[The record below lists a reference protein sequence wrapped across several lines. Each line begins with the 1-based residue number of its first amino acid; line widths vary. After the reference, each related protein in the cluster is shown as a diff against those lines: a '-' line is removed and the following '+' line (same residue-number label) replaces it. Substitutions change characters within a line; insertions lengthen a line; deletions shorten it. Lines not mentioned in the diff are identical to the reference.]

1 MNAATSTPPGV
12 PSVETATPTASV
24 SPEVAAQRRSAWTLV
39 APATLYFLVLL
50 AVPLVLTFVLS
61 LHDFDPNSGGILP
74 TVSLQHYVDILTD
87 SYFYEIFLR
96 TLLLSVGVT
105 LLCVLIGVPEAYFL
119 FRMRDPWRSLC
130 LVLVLGP
137 LLISVVVRTLGW
149 SILLGREGLI
159 NAVLTKLGL
168 IDHPLQMLFTMGA
181 VTVALAHVLVPL
193 LVLSVWTS
201 LTRLDP
207 AVAHAARSLGAGRAT
222 VMWRVVLPQI
232 TPGILSGS
240 LIVFA
245 LTASAFA
252 TPALI
257 GGRRL
262 KVVATTAYDEFL
274 GTLNWPL
281 GAAIAIVLLIVNVL
295 IISGYNRALE
305 KRFTRRLG

>member
-1 MNAATSTPPGV
+1 MSTAANSHAPAASGKPDAGV
-12 PSVETATPTASV
+12 QS
-24 SPEVAAQRRSAWTLV
+24 AARRQRAAGWALV
-39 APATLYFLVLL
+39 APATLYFLLLL

-61 LHDFDPNSGGILP
+61 LNGFDPNLGGILAAK
-74 TVSLQHYVDILTD
+74 SLHNYADILTD
-87 SYFYEIFLR
+87 AYFYAIFLR
-96 TLLLSVGVT
+96 TLLLSLGVT

-159 NAVLTKLGL
+159 NLVLTKLG
-168 IDHPLQMLFTMGA
+168 IVEHPLQMMFTMGA
-181 VTVALAHVLVPL
+181 VTLAMVHVLVPL

-201 LTRLDP
+201 LTRLD
-207 AVAHAARSLGAGRAT
+207 ASVAHAARSLGAGRFT

-281 GAAIAIVLLIVNVL
+281 GAAIAVVLLILNVA
-295 IISGYNRALE
+295 IITGYNRAVE
-305 KRFTRRLG
+305 KRITRRLG

>member
-1 MNAATSTPPGV
+1 MSTTRTNAAGWSLT
-12 PSVETATPTASV
+12 
-24 SPEVAAQRRSAWTLV
+24 
-39 APATLYFLVLL
+39 APATLYFGLLL

-61 LHDFDPNSGGILP
+61 LHGFDANSGGILDSRS
-74 TVSLQHYVDILTD
+74 VHNYVAVLSDPYYYT
-87 SYFYEIFLR
+87 IFLR
-96 TLLLSVGVT
+96 TFVLSLLVT
-105 LLCVLIGVPEAYFL
+105 VLCVLIGVPEAYFL

-130 LVLVLGP
+130 LVMVLGP

-159 NAVLTKLGL
+159 NTVLLKLG
-168 IDHPLQMLFTMGA
+168 IVDHPLQMIFTFGS
-181 VTVALAHVLVPL
+181 VTIAMVHVLVPL
-193 LVLSVWTS
+193 MVLSVWTS

-207 AVAHAARSLGAGRAT
+207 AVSHAARSLGAGRFK

-232 TPGILSGS
+232 TPGVLSGS

-281 GAAIAIVLLIVNVL
+281 GAAIAMVLLLINVVIIV
-295 IISGYNRALE
+295 GYNRAVE
-305 KRFTRRLG
+305 RRFTRRLG

>member
-1 MNAATSTPPGV
+1 MSTTRTNAAGWSLT
-12 PSVETATPTASV
+12 
-24 SPEVAAQRRSAWTLV
+24 
-39 APATLYFLVLL
+39 APAMIFFGLLL
-50 AVPLVLTFVLS
+50 AVPLLLTFILS
-61 LHDFDPNSGGILP
+61 LHGFDANLGGILDSRS
-74 TVSLQHYVDILTD
+74 VRNYVAVLSDPYYYT
-87 SYFYEIFLR
+87 IFLR
-96 TLLLSVGVT
+96 TFALSLLVT
-105 LLCVLIGVPEAYFL
+105 VLCVLIGVPEAYFL

-130 LVLVLGP
+130 LVMVLGP

-159 NAVLTKLGL
+159 NTLLLKLG
-168 IDHPLQMLFTMGA
+168 IVDHPLQMIFTFGA
-181 VTVALAHVLVPL
+181 VTIAMVHVLVPL
-193 LVLSVWTS
+193 MVLSVWTS

-207 AVAHAARSLGAGRAT
+207 AVNQAARSLGAGRFK

-281 GAAIAIVLLIVNVL
+281 GAAIAMVLLLINVVIIV
-295 IISGYNRALE
+295 GYNRAVE
-305 KRFTRRLG
+305 RRFTRRLG

>member
-1 MNAATSTPPGV
+1 
-12 PSVETATPTASV
+12 
-24 SPEVAAQRRSAWTLV
+24 
-39 APATLYFLVLL
+39 
-50 AVPLVLTFVLS
+50 
-61 LHDFDPNSGGILP
+61 
-74 TVSLQHYVDILTD
+74 
-87 SYFYEIFLR
+87 
-96 TLLLSVGVT
+96 
-105 LLCVLIGVPEAYFL
+105 
-119 FRMRDPWRSLC
+119 MRDPWRSLC
-130 LVLVLGP
+130 LVMVLGP

-159 NAVLTKLGL
+159 NTLLLKLG
-168 IDHPLQMLFTMGA
+168 IVDHPLQMIFTFGA
-181 VTVALAHVLVPL
+181 VTIAMVHVLVPL
-193 LVLSVWTS
+193 MVLSVWTS

-207 AVAHAARSLGAGRAT
+207 AVNQAARSLGAGRFK

-281 GAAIAIVLLIVNVL
+281 GAAIAMVLLLINVVIIV
-295 IISGYNRALE
+295 GYNRAVE
-305 KRFTRRLG
+305 RRFTRRLG

>member
-1 MNAATSTPPGV
+1 MNAARPRAIG
-12 PSVETATPTASV
+12 
-24 SPEVAAQRRSAWTLV
+24 WTLV
-39 APATLYFLVLL
+39 TPAALYFGVLL

-61 LHDFDPNSGGILP
+61 LHGFDPSLGGILAHR
-74 TVSLQHYVDILTD
+74 SLHNYADVLGDP
-87 SYFYEIFLR
+87 YFYEIFLR
-96 TLLLSVGVT
+96 TFTLSILVT
-105 LLCVLIGVPEAYFL
+105 VSCVVLGVPEAYFL

-130 LVLVLGP
+130 LVTVLGP

-149 SILLGREGLI
+149 SILMGREGLI
-159 NAVLTKLGL
+159 NTVLVKLG
-168 IDHPLQMLFTMGA
+168 IIAQPLHILFTFSA
-181 VTVALAHVLVPL
+181 VTVAMVHVLVPL
-193 LVLSVWTS
+193 MVLAVWTS

-207 AVAHAARSLGAGRAT
+207 AVSQAARSLGAGRFT
-222 VMWRVVLPQI
+222 VMWRVVWPQI
-232 TPGILSGS
+232 TPGVLSGS

-281 GAAIAIVLLIVNVL
+281 GAAIAIVLLVLNVA
-295 IISGYNRALE
+295 IIGGYNRVLE
-305 KRFTRRLG
+305 RRFARRLG

>member
-1 MNAATSTPPGV
+1 M
-12 PSVETATPTASV
+12 
-24 SPEVAAQRRSAWTLV
+24 
-39 APATLYFLVLL
+39 
-50 AVPLVLTFVLS
+50 LTFVLS
-61 LHDFDPNSGGILP
+61 LHGFDANLGGIL
-74 TVSLQHYVDILTD
+74 D
-87 SYFYEIFLR
+87 SRSVHNYTAVLSDPYYYTIFLR
-96 TLLLSVGVT
+96 TFVLSLLVT
-105 LLCVLIGVPEAYFL
+105 MLCVLIGVPEAYFL

-130 LVLVLGP
+130 LVMVLGP

-159 NAVLTKLGL
+159 NTLLLKLG
-168 IDHPLQMLFTMGA
+168 IVDHPLQMIFTFGA
-181 VTVALAHVLVPL
+181 VTIAMVHVLVPL
-193 LVLSVWTS
+193 MVLSVWTS

-207 AVAHAARSLGAGRAT
+207 AVSQAARSLGAGRFK

-281 GAAIAIVLLIVNVL
+281 GAAIAMVLLLINVVIIV
-295 IISGYNRALE
+295 GYNRAVE
-305 KRFTRRLG
+305 RRFTRRLG